1 MEDKALIR
9 KISQE
14 DNQAMAKI
22 IRSSLE
28 SFGLDKPGTAYF
40 DKSLRDLYSH
50 YASKSGAGYF
60 VIDLEGRV
68 LGGGGYSPYQG
79 SPLVAELE
87 KLYIIPSYQGR
98 GYASLLYQAIE
109 EGASKDGYKKIY
121 IETSK
126 VLAKANDIY
135 KGWGFIRLKGP
146 LAQGGHFSMDR
157 FYIKDINLEREDT

>member
-98 GYASLLYQAIE
+98 GYASLL
-109 EGASKDGYKKIY
+109 
-121 IETSK
+121 
-126 VLAKANDIY
+126 
-135 KGWGFIRLKGP
+135 IRLLRKG
-146 LAQGGHFSMDR
+146 LVKMAIRKF
-157 FYIKDINLEREDT
+157 I